1 MSSVGGAPKIGD
13 PLMSAA
19 EIVVLQDLMHSGIS
33 RYLEFGSGGSTLMA
47 IRAGIRTII
56 TVESDPAWAAAV
68 RSDPEIAPRIGDGS
82 AVVLHADIGPV
93 ASFGSPTST
102 ASMAKWHNYLRAPW
116 IEWERR
122 GEMPELVLVD
132 GRFRV
137 ASCLSVLIAKSLSDS
152 KDPGPIVVI
161 HDVVPE
167 RTSYKAVF
175 EYFDVTQ
182 SAETLYVIKAK
193 HNLSKL
199 LVFTALLRSQWD
211 GS

>member
-1 MSSVGGAPKIGD
+1 MNSLSAAPKVGAPH
-13 PLMSAA
+13 MSAA
-19 EIVVLQDLMHSGIS
+19 EVVVLQDLMRSGVS

-47 IRAGIRTII
+47 VRAHIKTIVS
-56 TVESDPAWAAAV
+56 VESDPQWAAAV
-68 RSDPEIAPRIGDGS
+68 RSDPEIAPRIDDCS

-93 ASFGSPTST
+93 GSWGSPVST

-137 ASCLSVLIAKSLSDS
+137 ASCLSVLSGSE
-152 KDPGPIVVI
+152 DPGPVVVI

-167 RTSYKAVF
+167 RTSYTAVF
-175 EYFDVTQ
+175 DYFDVSH
-182 SAETLYVIKAK
+182 SAES
-193 HNLSKL
+193 LSVMRPKRELSNL